1 MARLKETLGMDPRE
15 ALRALEIQLQDAI
28 LDCGDIEDWLNI
40 VGDALDQLQELKA
53 AAAVIARR
61 QIILSI
67 AADRPF
73 AFCHDCG
80 LYTFNPKEND
90 PPHTEHC
97 STGTVLRIIEEGGE
111 ESA

>member
-1 MARLKETLGMDPRE
+1 MNARE
-15 ALRALEIQLQDAI
+15 ALDQFALFADQNGAP
-28 LDCGDIEDWLNI
+28 GNWEDWDITIRN
-40 VGDALDQLQELKA
+40 ALDQLADLKVA
-53 AAAVIARR
+53 AKVIARR

-67 AADRPF
+67 VADRPF

-90 PPHTEHC
+90 PPHTDHC
-97 STGTVLRIIEEGGE
+97 PTGTVLRIIEEGGE